1 MPKDIEVLMDYYLLT
16 ELTARIAYHLAL
28 SGAETFRIEETMRR
42 IIGAYGI
49 ECQAFAI
56 PNCVMVSLE
65 AANGKPLMVMKR
77 VGFHGNDLEAVEKLN
92 ALSRRICAETPAP
105 EVAAQWLKETLA
117 GRRSYSVAAYYLGN
131 FLGAAGFCPV
141 FGGTMRDSLW
151 AGLMGLII
159 GFVTRQMDK
168 WETNPFFSTI
178 AAAFV
183 MAVPAYLLAGFQ
195 MLDYVDA
202 VIIGSLMIL
211 VPGLLI
217 TNSMR
222 DIIYGDTNSGI
233 IRIVQVF
240 LSAFAI
246 AMGTAAAWR
255 LTAGVYGMTAMGG
268 LASHPVWAQDIMIFV
283 ACTGF
288 FILFNVHGW
297 GSFLCA
303 FGGVL
308 TWTSYLLLRQLGFDI
323 YGMNFFA
330 AVVAAIYSETMAR
343 SRKYPV
349 TSYLVISSIPLLP
362 GAGIY
367 YTMSIGLGGDMQ
379 AALHKGLE
387 TAGIA
392 GSIAVAILLVSTVF
406 RLVTSQRAK
415 RKRKCK

>member
-1 MPKDIEVLMDYYLLT
+1 MDYYLLT
-16 ELTARIAYHLAL
+16 DLTARIAYHLAL

-117 GRRSYSVAAYYLGN
+117 ERRTYSVAAYYLGN

-159 GFVTRQMDK
+159 GFVTRQMDR

-178 AAAFV
+178 TAAFL
-183 MAVPAYLLAGFQ
+183 MAVPAYLLAGFHL
-195 MLDYVDA
+195 LDYVDA

-233 IRIVQVF
+233 NRIVQVL
-240 LSAFAI
+240 LSALAI
-246 AMGTAAAWR
+246 AMGTAAAWQV
-255 LTAGVYGMTAMGG
+255 TSGVYGITASAGS
-268 LASHPVWAQDIMIFV
+268 ASYPAWAQAIMIFV

-288 FILFNVHGW
+288 
-297 GSFLCA
+297 
-303 FGGVL
+303 
-308 TWTSYLLLRQLGFDI
+308 
-323 YGMNFFA
+323 
-330 AVVAAIYSETMAR
+330 
-343 SRKYPV
+343 
-349 TSYLVISSIPLLP
+349 SSSS
-362 GAGIY
+362 
-367 YTMSIGLGGDMQ
+367 TC
-379 AALHKGLE
+379 
-387 TAGIA
+387 TAGGA
-392 GSIAVAILLVSTVF
+392 SSVPSAAW
-406 RLVTSQRAK
+406 
-415 RKRKCK
+415 

>member
-1 MPKDIEVLMDYYLLT
+1 MDYYLLT
-16 ELTARIAYHLAL
+16 DLTARIAYHLAL

-117 GRRSYSVAAYYLGN
+117 GRRTYSVAAYYLGN

-159 GFVTRQMDK
+159 GFVSRQMDK

-178 AAAFV
+178 AAAFL
-183 MAVPAYLLAGFQ
+183 MAVPAYLLAGLHL
-195 MLDYVDA
+195 LDYVDA

-233 IRIVQVF
+233 NRIVQVF

-255 LTAGVYGMTAMGG
+255 LTAGVYGVTAIGG
-268 LASHPVWAQDIMIFV
+268 LAGHPMWAQDMMIFV

-288 FILFNVHGW
+288 MILFNVHGW
-297 GSFLCA
+297 GSLLCA

-367 YTMSIGLGGDMQ
+367 YTMSIGLGGDVQ

-387 TAGIA
+387 TAGVA

-406 RLVTSQRAK
+406 RLITSLRSK
-415 RKRKCK
+415 RK

>member
-1 MPKDIEVLMDYYLLT
+1 MDYYLLT
-16 ELTARIAYHLAL
+16 DLTARIAYHLAL

-92 ALSRRICAETPAP
+92 ALSRRICAETPPP

-117 GRRSYSVAAYYLGN
+117 ERRTYSVAAYYLGN

-159 GFVTRQMDK
+159 GFVTRQMDR

-178 AAAFV
+178 TAAFA
-183 MAVPAYLLAGFQ
+183 MAVPAYLAAGFH
-195 MLDYVDA
+195 LIDYVDA

-233 IRIVQVF
+233 NRIVQVL
-240 LSAFAI
+240 LSALAI
-246 AMGTAAAWR
+246 AMGTAAAWQV
-255 LTAGVYGMTAMGG
+255 TSGVYGITASAGS
-268 LASHPVWAQDIMIFV
+268 ASYPAWAQAIMIFI

-303 FGGVL
+303 FGGVV
-308 TWTSYLLLRQLGFDI
+308 TWMAYLLLRELGVGI

-330 AVVAAIYSETMAR
+330 SVIAAIYSEAMAR

-367 YTMSIGLGGDMQ
+367 YTMSFGLEGNMQ
-379 AALHKGLE
+379 AALQKGLE

-406 RLVTSQRAK
+406 RLVTSQRGK
-415 RKRKCK
+415 RK

>member
-1 MPKDIEVLMDYYLLT
+1 MDYYLLT
-16 ELTARIAYHLAL
+16 DLTARIAYHLAL

-117 GRRSYSVAAYYLGN
+117 ERRTYSVAAYYLGN

-159 GFVTRQMDK
+159 GFVTRQMDR

-178 AAAFV
+178 TAAFA
-183 MAVPAYLLAGFQ
+183 MAVPAYLAAGFH
-195 MLDYVDA
+195 LIDYVDA

-233 IRIVQVF
+233 NRIVQVL
-240 LSAFAI
+240 LSALAI
-246 AMGTAAAWR
+246 AMGTAAAWQV
-255 LTAGVYGMTAMGG
+255 TSGVYGITASAGS
-268 LASHPVWAQDIMIFV
+268 ASYPAWAQAIMIFI

-303 FGGVL
+303 FGGVV
-308 TWTSYLLLRQLGFDI
+308 TWMAYLLLRELGVGI

-330 AVVAAIYSETMAR
+330 SVIAAIYSEVMALTQVPR
-343 SRKYPV
+343 HVVPR
-349 TSYLVISSIPLLP
+349 YLQHPAAAGRGHLLHDELRP
-362 GAGIY
+362 
-367 YTMSIGLGGDMQ
+367 
-379 AALHKGLE
+379 
-387 TAGIA
+387 
-392 GSIAVAILLVSTVF
+392 
-406 RLVTSQRAK
+406 
-415 RKRKCK
+415 